1 MCLSF
6 TDRSTAMAAKTVLDN
21 EYATLWF
28 YDDKKIVHHK
38 VKKYIYGEKLQQLLM
53 TGYETLKKNGANKW
67 LSDDTNNGALTK
79 EDETWAKTHWFPSV
93 VKAGW
98 KSWAIVLPVQIIG
111 QMNMKRF
118 VDDYAKAGITV
129 SVFSDAAQA
138 MTWLEKQ

>member
-1 MCLSF
+1 
-6 TDRSTAMAAKTVLDN
+6 MAPRTVLDN

-38 VKKYIYGEKLQQLLM
+38 IKKYIHGEKLQQLLT
-53 TGYETLKKNGANKW
+53 TGYETLKASSGKKW

-79 EDETWAKTHWFPSV
+79 DDEAWAKANWFPTM

-98 KSWAIVLPVQIIG
+98 KYWAIVLPAQIIG

-129 SVFSDAAQA
+129 SVFSDSGQA
-138 MTWLEKQ
+138 MAWLERQ